1 MPQSA
6 RETALLDLL
15 LHELRTPLSIASGSL
30 SQAIPEDV
38 SAGQRN
44 AAERLAR
51 ALDRLALIA
60 DELRAW
66 TRAAGESA
74 APMPLAA
81 LIEHSALPEL
91 VDPARVLL
99 LDVASPPSDVLVM
112 AGPTTRSALQ
122 AAMRA
127 VLRGALDGVTVPV
140 AFRTTADAAR
150 IAIGDIDADGP
161 VGEFSAEFSG
171 GLGFSLPL
179 ARAVIEAV
187 GGRIWSRMVDGRV
200 AGIAVELRREGY

>member
-99 LDVASPPSDVLVM
+99 LDVASPPADVLVM

-127 VLRGALDGVTVPV
+127 VLRGALDGLTVPV
-140 AFRTTADAAR
+140 AFRTAAETAR
-150 IAIGDIDADGP
+150 IAMGDIDADGP
-161 VGEFSAEFSG
+161 VGEFAAEFSG